1 MYIMSSYCFGSDL
14 KSSQQQTKINSR
26 EEESSFLIENILLK
40 YPNFFRVCC
49 CCLARKRKRVGT
61 ENGIINHISF
71 PSGFNSDEIV
81 LSIDQIDFPQSTPPP
96 HEK

>member
-1 MYIMSSYCFGSDL
+1 MYIMTSYCFGSDL
-14 KSSQQQTKINSR
+14 KSSQEQTKTNSR
-26 EEESSFLIENILLK
+26 EEENNFLIENVLLK

-49 CCLARKRKRVGT
+49 CCLARRRKRVGT
-61 ENGIINHISF
+61 DDGITNHISF

-81 LSIDQIDFPQSTPPP
+81 LSIDQIDFPQSTPP